1 MVGTFS
7 GTVIGS
13 WGDRMDNRPMLQ
25 LIEMRRRDIAELCR
39 RFHVSRLEVFG
50 SAARGSDFDPARSDV
65 DLLVTYEP
73 STSRRTLE
81 EYFGFREQLEALFGR
96 SVDLVMAG
104 AVRNPYVRADIE
116 RSRELVYEA

>member
-1 MVGTFS
+1 
-7 GTVIGS
+7 
-13 WGDRMDNRPMLQ
+13 MLQ
-25 LIEMRRRDIAELCR
+25 LIEMRRRDIAGLCG

-73 STSRRTLE
+73 STARPTLE
-81 EYFGFREQLEALFGR
+81 EYFAFGEQLEALFGHP
-96 SVDLVMAG
+96 VDLVMAG

-116 RSRELVYEA
+116 RSKELVYEA